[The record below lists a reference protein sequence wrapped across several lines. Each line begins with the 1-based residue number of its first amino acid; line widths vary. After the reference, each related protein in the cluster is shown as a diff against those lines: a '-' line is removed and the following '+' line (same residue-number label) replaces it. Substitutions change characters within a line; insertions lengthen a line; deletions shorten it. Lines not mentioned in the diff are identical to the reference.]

1 MRGLE
6 RGFDFFKGGFL
17 TGLKRAFNGFVKGFK
32 AVFELFEKGVGF
44 LASERDFELE
54 FFGGFER
61 GFESGAPGF
70 FSAGSVG
77 QLPVW

>member
-1 MRGLE
+1 M
-6 RGFDFFKGGFL
+6 K
-17 TGLKRAFNGFVKGFK
+17 GLKRAFKGFVKGFK

-61 GFESGAPGF
+61 GSGAPGF

-77 QLPVW
+77 KLPFW

>member
-44 LASERDFELE
+44 LASKRDFELE

-61 GFESGAPGF
+61 GSGAPGL
-70 FSAGSVG
+70 FSAGAKLSV
-77 QLPVW
+77 W